1 MYYFYCFY
9 TDNNHHHCVSSYG
22 AKIRNNSQTDTDECS
37 QICQYRPAGTKSNG
51 GNSNKISFSPNG
63 LTMGIKN
70 RQRST
75 LLLIF
80 VTTISLVTSQ
90 FVGIQMRYI
99 NMRSKRSKVDNSGFV
114 YSNIVLIFAANWW
127 DNVLLLTCCCLFVFL
142 LTKQM

>member
-1 MYYFYCFY
+1 
-9 TDNNHHHCVSSYG
+9 
-22 AKIRNNSQTDTDECS
+22 
-37 QICQYRPAGTKSNG
+37 
-51 GNSNKISFSPNG
+51 
-63 LTMGIKN
+63 MGIKN

-114 YSNIVLIFAANWW
+114 HSNILLIFAANWW

-142 LTKQM
+142 LTK